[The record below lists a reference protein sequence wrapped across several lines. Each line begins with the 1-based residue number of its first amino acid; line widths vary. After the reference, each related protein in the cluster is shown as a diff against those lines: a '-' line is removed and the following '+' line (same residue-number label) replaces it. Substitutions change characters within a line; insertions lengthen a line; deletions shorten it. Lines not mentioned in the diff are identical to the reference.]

1 MLVLYHRLRKMS
13 TTTSALA
20 VNITVDLFEKSGIIK
35 MLMPPVIPLGT
46 GFKFTGTKGEVIG
59 GFH

>member
-1 MLVLYHRLRKMS
+1 MS
-13 TTTSALA
+13 TTTSVLA
-20 VNITVDLFEKSGIIK
+20 VNITVDLFGKSGIIK